1 MSREN
6 TAMKQYLDLAKNTE
20 PGPIHDLFQFL
31 ANEETKHKCELEKLY
46 YEIVHTGGPGSSGY
60 G

>member
-1 MSREN
+1 
-6 TAMKQYLDLAKNTE
+6 MKQYLDLAKNTE